1 MCVPAPQL
9 LMLSTMVGVTGS
21 LAMGSSASRSAITGA
36 IRDVKQMQKDKE
48 LADLQAQT
56 AVTERLKDFSEATA
70 SNLVAT
76 AMMGRNINDPS
87 MLALYQKNYDTVQQ
101 DVASIKLQHKAN
113 REKRDIMMQST
124 LDSASQRATYARRSS
139 LLNAVN
145 VGTSG
150 IMKIQDIET

>member
-56 AVTERLKDFSEATA
+56 AVTERLKVF
-70 SNLVAT
+70 
-76 AMMGRNINDPS
+76 
-87 MLALYQKNYDTVQQ
+87 
-101 DVASIKLQHKAN
+101 
-113 REKRDIMMQST
+113 
-124 LDSASQRATYARRSS
+124 
-139 LLNAVN
+139 
-145 VGTSG
+145 
-150 IMKIQDIET
+150 